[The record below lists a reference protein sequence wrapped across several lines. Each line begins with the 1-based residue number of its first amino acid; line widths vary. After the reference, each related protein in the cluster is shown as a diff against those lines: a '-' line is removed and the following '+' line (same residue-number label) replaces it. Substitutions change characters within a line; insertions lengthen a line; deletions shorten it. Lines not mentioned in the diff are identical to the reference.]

1 MSYSKIDKKVE
12 NIIKNVEKYMT
23 GVTPAFIHEQ
33 VWKAYIYARDAH
45 EWQMRKSCD
54 PYIIHPVEA
63 TDILLSLQPDIYSI
77 QACLLHDVIEDTPK
91 TRDDIFNAFWE
102 EVAFLCEWLE
112 KLSSVRYQWKEREIG
127 SLRKMFIAMAE
138 DLRVIFIKLSDRLHN
153 MQTLKYHPKAEKRE
167 KIALETLNIFS
178 PIADRLWLYNLKNSL
193 DEECFK
199 ILEPKDHRNISKQ
212 LKSLE
217 ISRDAFMKN
226 AKTEIIKII
235 WNDIKNF
242 EIDFR
247 VKSIYSIYKKLQKKW
262 LSDVNN
268 LYDIFGIRIIVQD
281 LSDCYKTLGLIHNKW
296 SPLPY
301 RFKDYIALPKSN
313 GYKSIHTTVV
323 WLLKE
328 HRKQPTEIQI
338 KTFEMK
344 HYSDIWVAAHFEYK
358 EKGSVISQDMD
369 WVSELKDIAQNLDDN
384 DLMWSLKID
393 MFKHRIFVFSPNGDL
408 INLPHWST
416 AVDFAYYLHTDLWDH
431 ISIAKVNEK
440 VYPLDKELHNWDRVE
455 IVVDKNK
462 RPNPFWI
469 SFVKTTKAKNAIKA
483 FLKREDKDI
492 HRERGKEI
500 LNKYLSKLSLDKLD
514 KDFSILRSLDG
525 RIYSLE
531 ERWQLLEQVWNLSMN
546 PNILIRRIVKTNKL
560 ILEVNKKIPEEQL
573 ELEVKIDNWDDSVEK
588 ELEKKNI
595 IIWWEAN
602 LEYKRCYCCRRKIP
616 LEIVAHINV
625 KWEFMIHRRDCK
637 ILIGVNKDR
646 LQSAYIQWN
655 EQEESGYHVN
665 VVFKN
670 KTGILKTLTEIIFSM
685 EIDIDEINSKKLWNM
700 YMSFDLSLKVPNHDY
715 LIIDRFMG
723 RIQMTFEDDLINYS
737 TSVLEE

>member
-23 GVTPAFIHEQ
+23 GVTPVFIHEQ
-33 VWKAYIYARDAH
+33 IWKAYIYARDAH
-45 EWQMRKSCD
+45 EWQMRKSGD

-91 TRDDIFNAFWE
+91 TRDDIFNAFGE
-102 EVAFLCEWLE
+102 EVAFLCEGLE
-112 KLSSVRYQWKEREIG
+112 KLSNVRYQWKEREIG

-153 MQTLKYHPKAEKRE
+153 MQTLKYHPKPEKRE

-235 WNDIKNF
+235 WKDIKNF
-242 EIDFR
+242 EIDYR
-247 VKSIYSIYKKLQKKW
+247 VKSIYSIFKKLQKKW

-301 RFKDYIALPKSN
+301 RFKDYIALPKPN
-313 GYKSIHTTVV
+313 WYKSIHTTVV

-338 KTFEMK
+338 KTYEMK

-358 EKGSVISQDMD
+358 EKGSVISQDVD
-369 WVSELKDIAQNLDDN
+369 WVSELKEIAQNLDDN
-384 DLMWSLKID
+384 DLMGSLKID
-393 MFKHRIFVFSPNGDL
+393 MFKHRIFVFSPTGDL

-416 AVDFAYYLHTDLWDH
+416 AVDFAYFLHTDLWDH
-431 ISIAKVNEK
+431 LSIAKVNEK

-455 IVVDKNK
+455 LIVDKNK

-492 HRERGKEI
+492 HRERWKEI
-500 LNKYLSKLSLDKLD
+500 LNKYLSKLNLAKLD
-514 KDFSILRSLDG
+514 KEFSILRSLDG

-560 ILEVNKKIPEEQL
+560 ILDVNKKIPDEQL
-573 ELEVKIDNWDDSVEK
+573 ELEVKIDNWNDSLEK
-588 ELEKKNI
+588 EIEKKNI
-595 IIWWEAN
+595 IIWGESD

-616 LEIVAHINV
+616 IEIVAHINV
-625 KWEFMIHRRDCK
+625 KWDFMIHRRDCK
-637 ILIGVNKDR
+637 ILIWVNKDR

-670 KTGILKTLTEIIFSM
+670 KTWLLKILTEIIFSM

-700 YMSFDLSLKVPNHDY
+700 YMSFDLTLKVPNHDY
-715 LIIDRFMG
+715 LIIDRFME
-723 RIQMTFEDDLINYS
+723 RIQITFEDDLINYR
-737 TSVLEE
+737 TSVLED

>member
-23 GVTPAFIHEQ
+23 GVTPVFIHEQ
-33 VWKAYIYARDAH
+33 IWKAYIYARDAH
-45 EWQMRKSCD
+45 EWQMRKSGD

-91 TRDDIFNAFWE
+91 TRDDIFNAFGE
-102 EVAFLCEWLE
+102 EVAFLCEGLE
-112 KLSSVRYQWKEREIG
+112 KLSNVRYQWKEREIG

-153 MQTLKYHPKAEKRE
+153 MQTLKYHPKPEKRE

-178 PIADRLWLYNLKNSL
+178 PIADRLWLYNLKNAL

-235 WNDIKNF
+235 WKDIKNF
-242 EIDFR
+242 EIDYR
-247 VKSIYSIYKKLQKKW
+247 VKSIYSIFKKLQKKW

-301 RFKDYIALPKSN
+301 RFKDYIALPKPN
-313 GYKSIHTTVV
+313 WYKSIHTTVV

-338 KTFEMK
+338 KTYEMK

-358 EKGSVISQDMD
+358 EKGSVISQDVD
-369 WVSELKDIAQNLDDN
+369 WVSELKEIAQNLDDN
-384 DLMWSLKID
+384 DLMGSLKID
-393 MFKHRIFVFSPNGDL
+393 MFKHRIFVFSPTGDL

-416 AVDFAYYLHTDLWDH
+416 AVDFAYFLHTDLWDH
-431 ISIAKVNEK
+431 LSIAKVNEK

-455 IVVDKNK
+455 LIVDKNK

-492 HRERGKEI
+492 HRERWKEI
-500 LNKYLSKLSLDKLD
+500 LNKYLSKLNLAKLD
-514 KDFSILRSLDG
+514 KEFSILRSLDG

-560 ILEVNKKIPEEQL
+560 ILDVNKKIPDEQL
-573 ELEVKIDNWDDSVEK
+573 ELEVKIDNWNDSLEK
-588 ELEKKNI
+588 EIEKKNI
-595 IIWWEAN
+595 IIWGESD

-616 LEIVAHINV
+616 IEIVAHINV
-625 KWEFMIHRRDCK
+625 KWDFMIHRRDCK
-637 ILIGVNKDR
+637 ILIWVNKDR

-670 KTGILKTLTEIIFSM
+670 KTWLLKILTEIIFSM

-700 YMSFDLSLKVPNHDY
+700 YMSFDLTLKVPNHDY
-715 LIIDRFMG
+715 LIIDRFME
-723 RIQMTFEDDLINYS
+723 RIQITFEDDLINYR
-737 TSVLEE
+737 TSVLED

>member
-1 MSYSKIDKKVE
+1 MMYDKIDKKVE

-33 VWKAYIYARDAH
+33 IWKAYIYSRDAH
-45 EWQMRKSCD
+45 EWQMRKSWD

-63 TDILLSLQPDIYSI
+63 TDILLSLQPDIHTI
-77 QACLLHDVIEDTPK
+77 QACLLHDVIEDTPLTK
-91 TRDDIFNAFWE
+91 QDIFNTFWD
-102 EVAFLCEWLE
+102 EVAFLCEGLE
-112 KLSSVRYQWKEREIG
+112 KLSNVRYQWKEREIG

-153 MQTLKYHPKAEKRE
+153 MQTLKYHPNPEKRE

-199 ILEPKDHRNISKQ
+199 ILEQKDYRNISKQ

-262 LSDVNN
+262 LTDVNN
-268 LYDIFGIRIIVQD
+268 LYDLFGIRIIVQD
-281 LSDCYKTLGLIHNKW
+281 LSDCYRTLGLIHNQW

-301 RFKDYIALPKSN
+301 RFKDYIALPKPN
-313 GYKSIHTTVV
+313 WYKSIHTTVV

-338 KTFEMK
+338 KTYEMK

-358 EKGSVISQDMD
+358 ERGSVISKEVD
-369 WVSELKDIAQNLDDN
+369 WVRELKDIAQNLEDN

-393 MFKHRIFVFSPNGDL
+393 IFKHRIFVFSPNWDL
-408 INLPHWST
+408 INLPHGST
-416 AVDFAYYLHTDLWDH
+416 AVDFAYFLHTDLWDH
-431 ISIAKVNEK
+431 IHIAKVNEK

-455 IVVDKNK
+455 IIIDKNK
-462 RPNPFWI
+462 KPNPFWI

-492 HRERGKEI
+492 HRERWKEI
-500 LNKYLSKLSLDKLD
+500 LNKYLLKLGIAPLD
-514 KDFSILRSLDG
+514 KDLSILRSLSW

-531 ERWQLLEQVWNLSMN
+531 ERWQLLEQVGNLSMN
-546 PNILIRRIVKTNKL
+546 PNILIRRVVKTNK
-560 ILEVNKKIPEEQL
+560 IKLESEKIVPDEQL
-573 ELEVKIDNWDDSVEK
+573 ELKVKLENIDDGISDEN
-588 ELEKKNI
+588 EKKSI
-595 IIWWEAN
+595 IIWGEPGLN
-602 LEYKRCYCCRRKIP
+602 YKRCYCCRRFIP

-625 KWEFMIHRRDCK
+625 KWDFIIHRRDCK
-637 ILIGVNKDR
+637 ILTWVNKDR

-670 KTGILKTLTEIIFSM
+670 KTGLLKILTEIIFSM

-700 YMSFDLSLKVPNHDY
+700 YMSFDLTLKVPNHDY
-715 LIIDRFMG
+715 LIIDRFLE
-723 RIQMTFEDDLINYS
+723 RIQITFEDDLINYS
-737 TSVLEE
+737 TVTLES

>member
-1 MSYSKIDKKVE
+1 MYSEIDKKVE
-12 NIIKNVEKYMT
+12 NIINDIKKYMT
-23 GVTPAFIHEQ
+23 GLSPEFIHDE

-45 EWQMRKSCD
+45 EWQMRKSWD

-63 TDILLSLQPDIYSI
+63 TVILLSLQPDIQTI
-77 QACLLHDVIEDTPK
+77 QACLLHDVIEDTPL
-91 TRDDIFNAFWE
+91 TRQDIFDNFWD

-153 MQTLKYHPKAEKRE
+153 MQTLKYHPKPEKRE

-199 ILEPKDHRNISKQ
+199 ILEQDDYRNISKQ
-212 LKSLE
+212 LKLIE
-217 ISRDAFMKN
+217 VSRDAFMQN
-226 AKTEIIKII
+226 AKTEIIKVL
-235 WNDIKNF
+235 WDDVKNF
-242 EIDFR
+242 EIDYR

-262 LSDVNN
+262 LSEVSN

-281 LSDCYKTLGLIHNKW
+281 LSDCYRTLGLIHNKW

-301 RFKDYIALPKSN
+301 RFKDYIALPKPN
-313 GYKSIHTTVV
+313 WYKSIHTTVV

-358 EKGSVISQDMD
+358 ERGSVMSKEVD
-369 WVSELKDIAQNLDDN
+369 WVWELKDIAQNLEDN
-384 DLMWSLKID
+384 DMMWSLKID
-393 MFKHRIFVFSPNGDL
+393 IFKHRIFVFSPSWDL

-416 AVDFAYYLHTDLWDH
+416 AVDFAYFLHTDLWDH
-431 ISIAKVNEK
+431 IHIAKVNEK

-462 RPNPFWI
+462 KPNPFWI

-492 HRERGKEI
+492 HRERWKEI
-500 LNKYLSKLSLDKLD
+500 VNKYLAKSQISLLD
-514 KDFSILRSLDG
+514 KDLSILRSLSG
-525 RIYSLE
+525 RVYSLE
-531 ERWQLLEQVWNLSMN
+531 ERWQLLEQVGNLSIN
-546 PNILIRRIVKTNKL
+546 PNVLIRRIVKTNNL
-560 ILEVNKKIPEEQL
+560 IIETEKTIPEEQL
-573 ELEVKIDNWDDSVEK
+573 ELDVIDETNNENTEIDNN
-588 ELEKKNI
+588 KNI
-595 IIWWEAN
+595 IIWGESD
-602 LEYKRCYCCRRKIP
+602 LEYQFCKCCAKEIP

-625 KWEFMIHRRDCK
+625 KWDFMIHRRDCK
-637 ILIGVNKDR
+637 ILDWVNKDR

-655 EQEESGYHVN
+655 DNEESWYHLN

-670 KTGILKTLTEIIFSM
+670 KSWILKNLTEIIFSM

-700 YMSFDLSLKVPNHDY
+700 YMSFDLMLKVPNHDY
-715 LIIDRFMG
+715 LIIDRFLE
-723 RIQMTFEDDLINYS
+723 RIQMSFEDDLINYN
-737 TSVLEE
+737 TLVLQK

>member
-1 MSYSKIDKKVE
+1 MSYIRIDKKVE

-33 VWKAYIYARDAH
+33 IWKAYIYARDAH
-45 EWQMRKSCD
+45 EGQMRKSWD

-63 TDILLSLQPDIYSI
+63 TVILLSLQPDIHTI

-91 TRDDIFNAFWE
+91 TKEDIFDAFWD
-102 EVAFLCEWLE
+102 EVAFLCEGLE

-153 MQTLKYHPKAEKRE
+153 MQTLKYHPKPEKRE

-217 ISRDAFMKN
+217 ISREAFMKN
-226 AKTEIIKII
+226 AKTEIIKLI

-242 EIDFR
+242 EIDYR
-247 VKSIYSIYKKLQKKW
+247 VKSIYSIYKKLQKKS
-262 LSDVNN
+262 LNDVNN
-268 LYDIFGIRIIVQD
+268 LYDLFWIRIIVQD
-281 LSDCYKTLGLIHNKW
+281 LSDCYRTLGLIHNKW

-301 RFKDYIALPKSN
+301 RFKDYIALPKPN
-313 GYKSIHTTVV
+313 WYKSIHTTVV
-323 WLLKE
+323 GLLKE

-338 KTFEMK
+338 KTYEMK

-358 EKGSVISQDMD
+358 ERGSVISQEVN
-369 WVSELKDIAQNLDDN
+369 WVNELKDIAQNLEDN

-393 MFKHRIFVFSPNGDL
+393 IFKNRIFVFTPNGDL
-408 INLPHWST
+408 INLPHGST
-416 AVDFAYYLHTDLWDH
+416 SVDFAYYLHTDLGDH
-431 ISIAKVNEK
+431 LSIAKVNEK
-440 VYPLDKELHNWDRVE
+440 VYPLDKELHNWDRIE
-455 IVVDKNK
+455 LIIDKNK

-492 HRERGKEI
+492 HRERWKEI
-500 LNKYLSKLSLDKLD
+500 LNKYLLKQNLNPLD
-514 KDFSILRSLDG
+514 KDFSVLRSLDG
-525 RIYSLE
+525 RIYSVE
-531 ERWQLLEQVWNLSMN
+531 ERWQLLEQIWNLSLS
-546 PNILIRRIVKTNKL
+546 PNTLIRRIIRTNKL
-560 ILEVNKKIPEEQL
+560 HVNIDKNWADRQWELVIKNEDWENSIDKKSEE
-573 ELEVKIDNWDDSVEK
+573 
-588 ELEKKNI
+588 KNI
-595 IIWWEAN
+595 IIWGETG
-602 LEYKRCYCCRRKIP
+602 LIYKRCYCCRRKIP

-625 KWEFMIHRRDCK
+625 KWDFMIHRRDCK
-637 ILIGVNKDR
+637 ILKWVNKDR
-646 LQSAYIQWN
+646 LLSAYIQWN
-655 EQEESGYHVN
+655 EQEESGYHIN

-670 KTGILKTLTEIIFSM
+670 KPGILKILTEILFSM

-700 YMSFDLSLKVPNHDY
+700 YMAFDLQLKVPNHDY
-715 LIIDRFMG
+715 LIIDRFIE

-737 TSVLEE
+737 TVTLED